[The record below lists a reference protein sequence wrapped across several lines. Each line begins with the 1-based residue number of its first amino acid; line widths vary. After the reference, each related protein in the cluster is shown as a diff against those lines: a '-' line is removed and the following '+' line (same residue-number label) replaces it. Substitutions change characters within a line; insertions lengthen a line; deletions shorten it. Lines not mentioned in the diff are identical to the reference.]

1 MYPKNLLILE
11 YVLKIRISE
20 ISASCNIL
28 IKYILVLKKSVLWRI
43 LQITTSGCEGLLREK
58 RISSSWFVMKI
69 NRSRESWATCLPRNK
84 WKRSPVKSCWTKSI
98 TSYEEVLK
106 SWIITKHH
114 FFLIF
119 PTLFSFIA
127 FSVNFSTSGKT
138 WNIFFSFSLDSQ
150 QSSRSL
156 RYCHSSVP
164 AGQKERGLRLDRRRQ
179 QCWVQDLL
187 AWTDKF

>member
-1 MYPKNLLILE
+1 MYCGVSYKLLR
-11 YVLKIRISE
+11 VAVRGF
-20 ISASCNIL
+20 C
-28 IKYILVLKKSVLWRI
+28 VKSVLVLRDSLWKFIEAVNRE
-43 LQITTSGCEGLLREK
+43 QHAYPVSREK
-58 RISSSWFVMKI
+58 GNLLNPAERNLLPLTRRSW
-69 NRSRESWATCLPRNK
+69 NLES
-84 WKRSPVKSCWTKSI
+84 
-98 TSYEEVLK
+98 LK
-106 SWIITKHH
+106 NII

-127 FSVNFSTSGKT
+127 FPVNFSTSGKT
-138 WNIFFSFSLDSQ
+138 WNIFFSSSLDSQ

-179 QCWVQDLL
+179 QWWVQDLL